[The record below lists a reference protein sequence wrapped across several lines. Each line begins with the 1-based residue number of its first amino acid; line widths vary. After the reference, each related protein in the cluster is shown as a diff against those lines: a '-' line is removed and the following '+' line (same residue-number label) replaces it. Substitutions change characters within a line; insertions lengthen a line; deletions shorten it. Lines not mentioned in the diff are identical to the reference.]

1 VAGRGCLFD
10 LTLIKSHLE
19 LWVVLACLGLRLR
32 LSTRL

>member
-19 LWVVLACLGLRLR
+19 LWVVLACLGLN
-32 LSTRL
+32 